1 MSVSDSDTGLEE
13 ILIDLKVI
21 ASLSQN
27 NKLITGGCYLNIEKP
42 YYGIP
47 EWIRRMARGDGRDE
61 TIKRIN
67 STVTKA
73 ITFLNSE
80 SESNSNRVTEHLTGA
95 TKGLGNL
102 KRTYSSDTQT
112 VARLNT
118 VIDKI
123 RAALRDYQY
132 REEFDTR
139 SHRSGTSN
147 SSGHGTN

>member
-1 MSVSDSDTGLEE
+1 MSVSDSNTRLDE

-27 NKLITGGCYLNIEKP
+27 NKLITGGYYLNVEKP

-61 TIKRIN
+61 TINRIN
-67 STVTKA
+67 ATVTEA
-73 ITFLNSE
+73 INKIDTDNQRLL
-80 SESNSNRVTEHLTGA
+80 EHLTGVI
-95 TKGLGNL
+95 TGLENL

-118 VIDKI
+118 IIDKI
-123 RAALRDYQY
+123 RSALKARARAKAKVRVMDK
-132 REEFDTR
+132 DKDKDA
-139 SHRSGTSN
+139 
-147 SSGHGTN
+147 

>member
-1 MSVSDSDTGLEE
+1 MSVSDSDTGLDE

-61 TIKRIN
+61 TIKRIS
-67 STVTKA
+67 STITKA
-73 ITFLNSE
+73 IDRINTTDDSRLL
-80 SESNSNRVTEHLTGA
+80 EHLTGA
-95 TKGLGNL
+95 IKGLGNL
-102 KRTYSSDTQT
+102 KMTYSSDTQT

-118 VIDKI
+118 IIDKI
-123 RAALRDYQY
+123 RSTLDTASYNL
-132 REEFDTR
+132 ELDTR
-139 SHRSGTSN
+139 SNHSGS
-147 SSGHGTN
+147 SSGGRGIN